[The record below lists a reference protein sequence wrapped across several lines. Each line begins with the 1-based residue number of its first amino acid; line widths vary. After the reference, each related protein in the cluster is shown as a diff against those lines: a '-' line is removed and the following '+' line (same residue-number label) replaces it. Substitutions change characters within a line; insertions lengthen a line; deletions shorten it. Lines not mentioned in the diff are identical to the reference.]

1 MLNFSKRLVEHVNI
15 SRGGLFCFALLLLRH
30 RPVLLFA
37 GNIDEINNVTYSKI
51 KSIFIGKI
59 EDEYLNVCIAI
70 CTSKASGYRLQQRV
84 EINAIIDEFCNLNH
98 KHYILFTFCCVAIPA
113 ALVALRI
120 IGLPIFLTAESC
132 YKSLEALRK

>member
-1 MLNFSKRLVEHVNI
+1 MCALQ
-15 SRGGLFCFALLLLRH
+15 FAPA
-30 RPVLLFA
+30 RPA
-37 GNIDEINNVTYSKI
+37 AIDYK
-51 KSIFIGKI
+51 
-59 EDEYLNVCIAI
+59 
-70 CTSKASGYRLQQRV
+70 QRV

-132 YKSLEALRK
+132 YKSLEALKK